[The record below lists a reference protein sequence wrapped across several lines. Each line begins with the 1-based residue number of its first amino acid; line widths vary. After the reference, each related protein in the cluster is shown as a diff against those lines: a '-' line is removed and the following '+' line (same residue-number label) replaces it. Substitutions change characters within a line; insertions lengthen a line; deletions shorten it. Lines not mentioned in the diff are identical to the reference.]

1 MDFSQFESVDN
12 THERKGGYTLVKEQA
27 YDGFKYRKAPKK
39 QKQKDGS
46 TTEVIEGRIYIS
58 NAMWNKMGLATNGLH
73 QFTAPDGTT
82 IIAVVADKD
91 AAILKMSKKSKN
103 GEKVKNFKSPKLELA
118 LEKLKLIDT
127 NKLGENQFLD
137 LTSVATNV
145 TIKGVSVIEAFT
157 FSVGKAKEKVAT
169 PVEKLAEGN
178 NTAAPAA
185 KVEEAAAATKGDWD

>member
-1 MDFSQFESVDN
+1 MDFSAFESVDN

-27 YDGFKYRKAPKK
+27 YNGFKYRKAPKK

-46 TTEVIEGRIYIS
+46 TTETIEGRIYIS
-58 NAMWNKMGLATNGLH
+58 NSMWDKMGLNSNGLH
-73 QFTAPDGTT
+73 QFTSPDGTT
-82 IIAVVADKD
+82 IIAVVADAD

-127 NKLGENQFLD
+127 NKVGENQFLD

-169 PVEKLAEGN
+169 PVEKLAEGAPK
-178 NTAAPAA
+178 AAEPA
-185 KVEEAAAATKGDWD
+185 KVAETAKSDWD